1 MSVRGL
7 TSSSGPVS
15 CSGGHSPDGQSPELV
30 ASANSSSRSLSQPS
44 QWTMVSRRNLQRV
57 SNITSRGA
65 DSSEWWPTS
74 WFCAAHRAP
83 GGVGCELCKGI

>member
-1 MSVRGL
+1 MRGL
-7 TSSSGPVS
+7 TSSSDVLFRG
-15 CSGGHSPDGQSPELV
+15 GGHSPDGQSPELV
-30 ASANSSSRSLSQPS
+30 ASANSSSRSLSQLS
-44 QWTMVSRRNLQRV
+44 WWTVVSRRDLKRV